1 MSLCS
6 SDSAYSV
13 RLLTRLTNT
22 IRRCKALSYSSEN
35 WFRPGAAPDTA
46 DLTSPWFVTTY
57 SEVTADKV
65 KDFLSVT
72 GGRLPNGCSDAE
84 ALASA
89 IQVAW
94 KGHLVDRFV
103 PRSSGFVLLDHL
115 VRFAADN
122 WQAIATYKA
131 LSPSAKPNC
140 YLSRR
145 GNAPGIVYADK
156 FLYMKGN
163 KWTCDSNF
171 DATGLPPMSAFAFK
185 RRFDN
190 ADKYIESLKHMTD
203 FRTVVALDSQCFDGI
218 FSLMNLLR
226 ALGAEKVLR
235 PVVVFVGKPD
245 MSARDALKDY
255 AEVFV
260 CETPSLV
267 PLCIGCNRSVL
278 ITSDSGLCDIAA
290 SSGVKVVAY
299 CELSAQKE
307 FPKAIMCVEHG
318 HEDQITVDSLTRLFG
333 RGIG

>member
-1 MSLCS
+1 M
-6 SDSAYSV
+6 
-13 RLLTRLTNT
+13 
-22 IRRCKALSYSSEN
+22 SYSSEN

-46 DLTSPWFVTTY
+46 DLTSPWFVTAY

-72 GGRLPNGCSDAE
+72 GGRLPNGCPDAE

-145 GNAPGIVYADK
+145 GNVPGIVYADK

-163 KWTCDSNF
+163 KWTYDPNF
-171 DATGLPPMSAFAFK
+171 DATGLPPMSDFAFK

-190 ADKYIESLKHMTD
+190 ADKYIESFKHMTD

-226 ALGAEKVLR
+226 TLGAEKVLR
-235 PVVVFVGKPD
+235 PVVIFVGRPD
-245 MSARDALKDY
+245 MSARVSVGDKKVSLFDALKDY

-260 CETPSLV
+260 CETPGLV

-278 ITSDSGLCDIAA
+278 ITSDSDLCDIAA

-299 CELSAQKE
+299 CEQSAQNE
-307 FPKAIMCVEHG
+307 FPKAIMCVEPG

>member
-1 MSLCS
+1 M
-6 SDSAYSV
+6 
-13 RLLTRLTNT
+13 
-22 IRRCKALSYSSEN
+22 SYSSEN

-72 GGRLPNGCSDAE
+72 GGRLPNRCSDAE

-131 LSPSAKPNC
+131 LSPSAKSNC

-145 GNAPGIVYADK
+145 GDVPGIVYADR

-163 KWTCDSNF
+163 KWSYDPNF

-245 MSARDALKDY
+245 MSTRDALKDY

-278 ITSDSGLCDIAA
+278 ITSDSDLCDIAA

-318 HEDQITVDSLTRLFG
+318 HEDRITVDSLTRLFG
-333 RGIG
+333 RGIGW

>member
-1 MSLCS
+1 M
-6 SDSAYSV
+6 
-13 RLLTRLTNT
+13 
-22 IRRCKALSYSSEN
+22 SYSSEN

-72 GGRLPNGCSDAE
+72 GGRLPNRCSDAE

-103 PRSSGFVLLDHL
+103 PRTSGFVLLDHL

-131 LSPSAKPNC
+131 LSPSAKSNC

-145 GNAPGIVYADK
+145 GDVPGIVYADR

-163 KWTCDSNF
+163 KWSYDPNF

-333 RGIG
+333 RGTGW